1 MIDNIVRD
9 CVAFLLLAFVVL
21 FGFALALHVL
31 LRGLSGD
38 DAENQSQGSDGNDDL
53 AAALDAFGSFQ
64 SSLATMFYALL
75 GQIEPEVK
83 NLHIC
88 MNW

>member
-1 MIDNIVRD
+1 M
-9 CVAFLLLAFVVL
+9 VL

-31 LRGLSGD
+31 LRGLSRD
-38 DAENQSQGSDGNDDL
+38 DGENESDGSDRNDDL

-75 GQIEPEVK
+75 GQMEPEVP
-83 NLHIC
+83 NLPF
-88 MNW
+88 